1 MHDQK
6 PEIHDATLTLHAGAG
21 HREVGAPASAP
32 PVLATSFFTH
42 PDAVGFSANDLNEAA
57 PHFYTRWSNPTLE
70 LLETRLA
77 ALEGGEAAL
86 SFASGMAAIGALFLD
101 RLGSGDHLVLSNVC
115 YAGVAELVHDI
126 LPKHGIAVTAVNTSN
141 PGAVAAAMRPNTK
154 LIHIETPA
162 NPILRLSDIAA
173 IAEIASAGGAELS
186 VDATIATPLGTK
198 PLALGADYVVHS
210 LTKYIGGHG
219 DALGGAV
226 IGRQERIAALR
237 KGSLI
242 HLGGSLSPFAAWL
255 ILRGMETLAPRMM
268 MHEANA
274 RRVEAFLADHQRV
287 QSVFWPGSARHP
299 QHELAKRQ
307 MRNYSGLLAFS
318 VKEEGRALACQ
329 LAERLR
335 VVSYAV
341 SLGKT
346 KSLLFYI
353 PTEDILRSSFHLEG
367 EEARSY
373 RDWAGNGVFRFSIG
387 LEDPNDIIADLEQ
400 ALG

>member
-1 MHDQK
+1 MRDQK
-6 PEIHDATLTLHAGAG
+6 SVSHDATLTLHAGAG
-21 HREVGAPASAP
+21 HREIGAPASLP

-42 PDAVGFSANDLNEAA
+42 PDTVGFSANDLNEAA

-86 SFASGMAAIGALFLD
+86 SFASGMAAISALFLD

-126 LPKHGIAVTAVNTSN
+126 LPKHGIAVTAVDTSN
-141 PGAVAAAMRPNTK
+141 PKAVAAALRPNTK

-173 IAEIASAGGAELS
+173 IAEIARAGGAELS

-255 ILRGMETLAPRMM
+255 ILRGL
-268 MHEANA
+268 
-274 RRVEAFLADHQRV
+274 
-287 QSVFWPGSARHP
+287 
-299 QHELAKRQ
+299 
-307 MRNYSGLLAFS
+307 
-318 VKEEGRALACQ
+318 
-329 LAERLR
+329 
-335 VVSYAV
+335 
-341 SLGKT
+341 
-346 KSLLFYI
+346 
-353 PTEDILRSSFHLEG
+353 
-367 EEARSY
+367 
-373 RDWAGNGVFRFSIG
+373 
-387 LEDPNDIIADLEQ
+387 
-400 ALG
+400 